1 MRLSLVTFLL
11 ILSASALAQ
20 TDSVTAGQNTSSAH
34 EQLNSSAPDP
44 GMTIK
49 VRSNLVEIRVV
60 VRGADG
66 KPVGNLTRD
75 DFRVYDNGKQQS
87 VTTFAVETPES
98 RREKMPEAAKS
109 EKSAGATSE
118 PRMPVIPQRFVALVF
133 DDVHL
138 SLQDTARVK
147 KAAELFLHG
156 MTEQDRMG
164 IYSTSGQVTQEF
176 TADTNS
182 LQRSVST
189 ISPRPLAVT
198 SDRDCPNVP
207 YSMADRIENDHDPE
221 AMDAVVLETL
231 MCAYGGDPKKMRY
244 AQSTAQAA
252 IHQAL
257 RAGDGETEFAFRHL
271 EDAVRRLQ
279 GMPGERILMLISPG
293 FQFKRRIADET
304 NLLERANRAGIVINT
319 FDARGLYVPDGA
331 DPISKRSTD
340 AMETGEI
347 KSSDRLNA
355 QREQFLVLA
364 DLANATGGTF
374 FHNSND
380 LLAGLKMAAPP
391 EICYVLGFSPSG
403 LKPDGRYHVLDVK
416 LSAKRKLSVQARRGY
431 YAPRKMDTQE
441 QEEQDIADHVY
452 SREETGNLF
461 FGISSVSSMRSKDQA
476 QLTLMSHIAVKNIH
490 FRRVDGKNSDVL
502 KIVTAIFDENG
513 NFVTIAEKVLTMNLN
528 EAAYDKL
535 SRTGLPVNFSFNLKP
550 GRYLVRQVLRDSEDG
565 QVASKNRAIDIAD

>member
-1 MRLSLVTFLL
+1 MHFSLVTCLL
-11 ILSASALAQ
+11 IFSAPALAQ
-20 TDSVTAGQNTSSAH
+20 TEYVTAGQNTSSPH
-34 EQLNSSAPDP
+34 EELDSSVPDP

-66 KPVGNLTRD
+66 KPLGNLKRD
-75 DFRVYDNGKQQS
+75 DFRVYDNGKQQT
-87 VTTFAVETPES
+87 VTTFAVETLES
-98 RREKMPEAAKS
+98 RRKKATEAAKS
-109 EKSAGATSE
+109 ERSAATSE
-118 PRMPVIPQRFVALVF
+118 RPMPVIPQRFVALVF

-138 SLQDTARVK
+138 SLQDTLRVK

-156 MTEQDRMG
+156 MTEQDRVG

-189 ISPRPLAVT
+189 ILPRPLLVT

-207 YSMADRIENDHDPE
+207 YSMADRIENDRDPE
-221 AMDAVVLETL
+221 ATDAVTLETL
-231 MCAYGGDPKKMRY
+231 MCAFGGDPKKMRY

-257 RAGDGETEFAFRHL
+257 RAGDAETGFAFRHL

-279 GMPGERILMLISPG
+279 AMPGERIMMLISPG
-293 FQFKRRIADET
+293 FQFKRQLADET
-304 NLLERANRAGIVINT
+304 NLLERANRANIVINT

-331 DPISKRSTD
+331 DPISKRSSD
-340 AMETGEI
+340 SMETGEI

-355 QREQFLVLA
+355 EREQFLVLA
-364 DLANATGGTF
+364 DFANATGGTF

-380 LLAGLKMAAPP
+380 LLGGLNMAAPP
-391 EICYVLGFSPSG
+391 EICYVLGFSPSD
-403 LKPDGRYHVLDVK
+403 LKPDGRYHVLDVN
-416 LSAKRKLSVQARRGY
+416 LSGKRKLSVQARRGY

-461 FGISSVSSMRSKDQA
+461 LDIRSASSVRSKERA
-476 QLTLMSHIAVKNIH
+476 QMILMSQIAVKNIH

-513 NFVTIAEKVLTMNLN
+513 NFVTVAEKVLTMNLN
-528 EAAYDKL
+528 AAAYDKL
-535 SRTGLPVNFSFNLKP
+535 SRTGLPVKFSFNLKP

-565 QVASKNRAIDIAD
+565 QVASRNRAVDIAN